1 MLLKRLIPPVMAVLV
16 ASAAG
21 CSGGADDTAPPAVRT
36 PEAGAASYTS
46 DQLRQALLSDVAGYV
61 RAGEP
66 ESGTYGMLRAIRN
79 FTQLQG
85 QVKLDKPECA
95 DAAKALET
103 AGDLAAA
110 PAALTTFAKA
120 TGETV
125 TQTLLAVSAQAAER
139 EIERRV
145 PKLCRTY
152 KTKVGGEWST
162 HQVLEQT
169 PDRHFVGEGS
179 RTVGLV
185 TMSGEVEVNMWF
197 VVFTAPGYLGTV
209 SVYGPK
215 ATKGEAERLARDAA
229 GQIERVLG

>member
-1 MLLKRLIPPVMAVLV
+1 MQ
-16 ASAAG
+16 
-21 CSGGADDTAPPAVRT
+21 T
-36 PEAGAASYTS
+36 PEAGATTYTA
-46 DQLRQALLSDVAGYV
+46 DQLRQALLADVPGYV

-66 ESGTYGMLRAIRN
+66 ESGSYGMLRAIRN

-95 DAAKALET
+95 DAARALET
-103 AGDLAAA
+103 AGELAAA

-125 TQTLLAVSAQAAER
+125 TQTLLAVSPRAAQR

-185 TMSGEVEVNMWF
+185 TMSGEVQVNMWF
-197 VVFTAPGYLGTV
+197 VVFTEAGYLGTV

-215 ATKGEAERLARDAA
+215 ATKGEAENLARDAVA
-229 GQIERVLG
+229 QTQRVLG